1 MGPVCKDEG
10 ERKMEETGFV
20 KLLHEGDEVCF
31 KGIYERYFA
40 ALCLYAR
47 GFVESEPVSADI
59 AQDAFVALWRMRR
72 NFPSEAAV
80 RSFLYVTARNL
91 SLNHIK
97 HEHVKSRRLGNMG
110 REMMEAGQARRII
123 SAEVERQLVDSM
135 EQLPR
140 ECRNVLKMSIEGKSY
155 REIGEILD
163 IAVSTVRNHRIRAV
177 KLLKSRCCKIS

>member
-1 MGPVCKDEG
+1 
-10 ERKMEETGFV
+10 MEETEFV
-20 KLLHEGDEVCF
+20 KLLHDGDEGCF
-31 KGIYERYFA
+31 RVVYERYFR

-47 GFVESEPVSADI
+47 GFVECESVAADI

-72 NFPSEAAV
+72 NFLSETAV
-80 RSFLYVTARNL
+80 RSFLYVTVRNM
-91 SLNHIK
+91 SLNHLK
-97 HEHVKSRRLGNMG
+97 HENVKSRRLGLMG
-110 REMMEAGQARRII
+110 REMMEADQARRII
-123 SAEVERQLVDSM
+123 SVEVERQLVDSM

-177 KLLKSRCCKIS
+177 KLLKSRFCKIS